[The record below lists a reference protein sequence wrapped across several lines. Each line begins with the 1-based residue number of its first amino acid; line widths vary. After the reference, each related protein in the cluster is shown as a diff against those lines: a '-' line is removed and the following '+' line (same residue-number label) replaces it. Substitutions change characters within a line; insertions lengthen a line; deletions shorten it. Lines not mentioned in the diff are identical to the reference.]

1 MDAERTEPL
10 LMTAWWREFAR
21 TLYSDELGDAFR
33 GAWGQRASF
42 IHNVLSGQPHWCDD
56 VRTAALESCDAVL
69 ADRPRGGGPGSVKP
83 PKSTAPRAA
92 RKKKAAPAP
101 ETTGETA

>member
-1 MDAERTEPL
+1 MATIVKPARSMDWTKERIDALQTLEVKQLRANAERLNDPEIVG
-10 LMTAWWREFAR
+10 R
-21 TLYSDELGDAFR
+21 
-33 GAWGQRASF
+33 
-42 IHNVLSGQPHWCDD
+42 
-56 VRTAALESCDAVL
+56 CDAVL
-69 ADRPRGGGPGSVKP
+69 AERPRGGGPGSIKP

>member
-1 MDAERTEPL
+1 MAIIVKPARSMDWTKERIDALQTLEVKQLRANAERLNDPEIVG
-10 LMTAWWREFAR
+10 R
-21 TLYSDELGDAFR
+21 
-33 GAWGQRASF
+33 
-42 IHNVLSGQPHWCDD
+42 
-56 VRTAALESCDAVL
+56 CDAVL

>member
-1 MDAERTEPL
+1 MAIIVKPARSMDWTKERIDALQTLEVKQLRANAERLNDPEIVG
-10 LMTAWWREFAR
+10 R
-21 TLYSDELGDAFR
+21 
-33 GAWGQRASF
+33 
-42 IHNVLSGQPHWCDD
+42 
-56 VRTAALESCDAVL
+56 CDAVL
-69 ADRPRGGGPGSVKP
+69 ADRPRGGGPGSIKP